1 LSVINSHDKS
11 GLSNQSDIPGHILD
25 IGIVNKLIRNDVK
38 LEIQPQIIN
47 RITMSVDETITQQ
60 QGISGDVEFYISLKI
75 VEKEP
80 SIIEY
85 GSLNNININQ

>member
-1 LSVINSHDKS
+1 
-11 GLSNQSDIPGHILD
+11 
-25 IGIVNKLIRNDVK
+25 
-38 LEIQPQIIN
+38 
-47 RITMSVDETITQQ
+47 MSVDETITQQ